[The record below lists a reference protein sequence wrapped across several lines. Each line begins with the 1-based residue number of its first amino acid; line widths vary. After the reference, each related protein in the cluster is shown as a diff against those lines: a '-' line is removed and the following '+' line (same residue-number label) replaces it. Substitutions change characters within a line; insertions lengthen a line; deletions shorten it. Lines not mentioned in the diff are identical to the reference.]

1 MGFLTKVDFMKFV
14 DTHTHLYD
22 EAFEDGGTEA
32 VARAIGSGVDKMIFP
47 DIDKSSRQKMFD
59 LAAKFPENA
68 FPCIGLHPTSIDSN
82 WKQEYELVLAC
93 KGRTDIVA
101 IGEIGIDCYW
111 STDFIKEQMECFRLQ
126 LELSLELGL
135 PVIIH
140 SREATARIFE
150 VLDSFR
156 GRGLKGVFHAFGG
169 SIETFREFDKYGDWM
184 VGIGGTVTFK
194 KASIAQ
200 TIKEIPLD
208 RILTE
213 TDSPYLTPS
222 PHRGTRNESS
232 YIPIIA
238 RKIAEVKGISLEKV
252 AETTTD
258 NAFKLFR
265 L

>member
-1 MGFLTKVDFMKFV
+1 MEFV

-22 EAFEDGGTEA
+22 EAFEDGGSQA
-32 VARAIGSGVDKMIFP
+32 VARAIDSGVKKLIFP
-47 DIDKSSRQKMFD
+47 DIDSSSREKMFL
-59 LAAKFPENA
+59 LASKFPTNV
-68 FPCIGLHPTSIDSN
+68 FPCLGLHPTSIDSGWEKEYQKVLDN
-82 WKQEYELVLAC
+82 KQR
-93 KGRTDIVA
+93 KDIVA

-111 STDFIKEQMECFRLQ
+111 STDFLKEQMECFRLQ
-126 LELSLELGL
+126 LELSLELDL

-140 SREATARIFE
+140 SREATAKIFE
-150 VLDSFR
+150 ILEGFK

-194 KASIAQ
+194 KASIAK

-222 PHRGTRNESS
+222 PHRGTRNESA

-238 RKIAEVKGISLEKV
+238 QKIAEIKEISIDKV
-252 AETTTD
+252 AMVTTN
-258 NAFKLFR
+258 NALKLFR
-265 L
+265 I